1 MANVRAE
8 LNLLHVIIVMV
19 QKNADIAKGMVLSS
33 LQAIMLHVADVKG
46 KNHEEKIN
54 VHIVMVQVNAQHVEE
69 VERCEFE
76 TANLNIA

>member
-1 MANVRAE
+1 MANVQAE

-19 QKNADIAKGMVLSS
+19 LKNADIAKGMVLSS
-33 LQAIMLHVADVKG
+33 LQVIMLHVAGVKG
-46 KNHEEKIN
+46 EKN